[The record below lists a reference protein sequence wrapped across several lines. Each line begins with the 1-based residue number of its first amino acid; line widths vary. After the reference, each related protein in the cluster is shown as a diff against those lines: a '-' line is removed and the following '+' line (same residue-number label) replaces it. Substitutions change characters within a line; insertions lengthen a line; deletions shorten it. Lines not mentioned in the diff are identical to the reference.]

1 MLNSLGVWWRQRRY
15 QVVVFLCVLAAGS
28 VNAQQTLPTPL
39 EKAGFSR
46 ISQSGE
52 ISAFLQA
59 VVQQDRGVTLTL
71 LGKSVQGRPI
81 EALEFAARTPGSLT
95 ARPRV
100 MIIGTQ
106 HGAAEPAGGE
116 ALLVLARELVS
127 GDLQHLREHL
137 DIILI
142 PNANPDG
149 RDLARRS
156 NANRININTDFV
168 TVNQPE
174 TQILKAA
181 LQRMQPDVVLDSH
194 ESAILKR
201 ETLAKQGYLTDFY
214 AQFESAN
221 NPGIPASTRALAYD
235 VLLPAMIENTSKA
248 GLPAHRYIGEI
259 ISIHQP
265 ITNGGLT
272 VQNFRNT
279 AGISGSLSFLLETRL
294 DSREDKHA
302 TYRNIRER
310 VDRQMIALRAFL
322 DTVYQNRTGIM
333 QEVARMRSAALT
345 EPLPLKSRYVLD
357 MGNPEV
363 AIDLRRLDTRKLE
376 TLTFADHR
384 LVDVSDTVTLPPYLA
399 VNDHVDVLRPFLDK
413 HQVQYRQL
421 KTPLEVSAIV
431 NRYTPPATVKE
442 GAALSA
448 TTEKVVL
455 LDSGALLID
464 MQQPLGRMA
473 MLLLDPRS
481 TSSAFRQPPFA
492 PLLVSERDFFILQLR
507 QAPGLE

>member
-1 MLNSLGVWWRQRRY
+1 
-15 QVVVFLCVLAAGS
+15 
-28 VNAQQTLPTPL
+28 
-39 EKAGFSR
+39 
-46 ISQSGE
+46 
-52 ISAFLQA
+52 
-59 VVQQDRGVTLTL
+59 
-71 LGKSVQGRPI
+71 
-81 EALEFAARTPGSLT
+81 
-95 ARPRV
+95 
-100 MIIGTQ
+100 
-106 HGAAEPAGGE
+106 
-116 ALLVLARELVS
+116 
-127 GDLQHLREHL
+127 
-137 DIILI
+137 
-142 PNANPDG
+142 
-149 RDLARRS
+149 
-156 NANRININTDFV
+156 
-168 TVNQPE
+168 
-174 TQILKAA
+174 
-181 LQRMQPDVVLDSH
+181 
-194 ESAILKR
+194 
-201 ETLAKQGYLTDFY
+201 
-214 AQFESAN
+214 
-221 NPGIPASTRALAYD
+221 
-235 VLLPAMIENTSKA
+235 
-248 GLPAHRYIGEI
+248 
-259 ISIHQP
+259 
-265 ITNGGLT
+265 
-272 VQNFRNT
+272 
-279 AGISGSLSFLLETRL
+279 
-294 DSREDKHA
+294 
-302 TYRNIRER
+302 
-310 VDRQMIALRAFL
+310 MIALRAFL

-384 LVDVSDTVTLPPYLA
+384 LVDVSDTVTLPAYLA

-413 HQVQYRQL
+413 HQVKYRQL

>member
-1 MLNSLGVWWRQRRY
+1 
-15 QVVVFLCVLAAGS
+15 
-28 VNAQQTLPTPL
+28 
-39 EKAGFSR
+39 
-46 ISQSGE
+46 
-52 ISAFLQA
+52 
-59 VVQQDRGVTLTL
+59 
-71 LGKSVQGRPI
+71 
-81 EALEFAARTPGSLT
+81 
-95 ARPRV
+95 

-116 ALLVLARELVS
+116 AMLVLARELVS

-149 RDLARRS
+149 RDLLRRS

-168 TVNQPE
+168 TVKQPE

-181 LQRMQPDVVLDSH
+181 LQRMQPDVLLDSH

-221 NPGIPASTRALAYD
+221 NPGIPSSTRALAYD
-235 VLLPAMIENTSKA
+235 VLLPAMIENTRRR

-259 ISIHQP
+259 VSIHQP

-272 VQNFRNT
+272 LQNFRNT
-279 AGISGSLSFLLETRL
+279 AGISGTLSFLLETRL

-302 TYRNIRER
+302 TYKNIGER
-310 VDRQMIALRAFL
+310 VDRQMICLRAFL
-322 DTVYQNRTGIM
+322 DTVYQNREGIM
-333 QEVARMRSAALT
+333 QEVARMRSTQLT

-357 MGNPEV
+357 TGSPKV
-363 AIDLRRLDTRKLE
+363 DIDLRRLDTRKLE
-376 TLTFADHR
+376 TLTFSDHR
-384 LVDVSDTVTLPPYLA
+384 RVDVKDSVTLPAYLV
-399 VNDHVDVLRPFLDK
+399 VNEHVDVLRPFLDR
-413 HQVQYRQL
+413 HQVKYRQL
-421 KTPLEVSAIV
+421 MTSLEVSATV
-431 NRYTPPATVKE
+431 NQYHPPATVKD
-442 GAALSA
+442 GATLSA
-448 TTEKVVL
+448 TSEKVVL

-481 TSSAFRQPPFA
+481 TSSAFRLPPFA
-492 PLLVSERDFFILQLR
+492 PLLESERDFFIYQLR
-507 QAPGLE
+507 QAPPLE